1 MNHIRNPGVVE
12 RGMADIEASSPESA
26 ATRNSS
32 RRQRLMSRLDKA
44 RDEHRWVDHLARSV
58 ENYRRN
64 RVEYFSM
71 NVVSRG
77 LFLTVSVMLVFLYI
91 FDLTT
96 SLMPGINEITIP
108 TMALPDEKDLGAA
121 VHLTFEHSRGALMGI
136 VGLFTL
142 LISAAFTAKALRKG
156 TAQLLWPEQVDQVHT
171 LQFRNLA
178 IGLALALAVLASW
191 VLGFTTAIRSSAI
204 RTLVGLDVATPAIQV
219 GKSGMI
225 LLTWVLVTLA
235 IFIPL
240 RAVTVEK
247 QSRTILLG
255 SAVFAVFMVG
265 ANFLLLY
272 SYIATLIDPDSSSGV
287 VLVLTLLVW
296 VNAVVRGL
304 FFTQCWIAES
314 TLSTPGAGGKA

>member
-1 MNHIRNPGVVE
+1 
-12 RGMADIEASSPESA
+12 MADIEASGTGSA

-32 RRQRLMSRLDKA
+32 RRQRFMNRMDKA
-44 RDEHRWVDHLARSV
+44 RNEHRWIDHLARAV
-58 ENYRRN
+58 EIYRRN

-142 LISAAFTAKALRKG
+142 LISAVFTAKALRKG
-156 TAQLLWPEQVDQVHT
+156 TTALLRPEQSDQVRV

-178 IGLALALAVLASW
+178 IGLAVAFAMLVSW
-191 VLGFTTAIRSSAI
+191 VLGFSTAIRSAAI
-204 RTLVGLDVATPAIQV
+204 RTLVGIDVTTPTIQL
-219 GKSGMI
+219 GKAGI
-225 LLTWVLVTLA
+225 IVLTWALVTLA

-240 RAVTVEK
+240 RSIAQAQRT
-247 QSRTILLG
+247 RTILLG

-272 SYIATLIDPDSSSGV
+272 SYIATLINPDSSSGV
-287 VLVLTLLVW
+287 VLVLTLLAW
-296 VNAVVRGL
+296 VNAAVRAL

-314 TLSTPGAGGKA
+314 DYPAKPPASCARDSRST